1 MARQGGSE
9 VHEHHEVRIAAC
21 PDYVWAV
28 LTDVSRW
35 PQFAPSLRE
44 VVPFDGGPLVA
55 GGGVRVRARRL
66 PVREWQV
73 AELRPHRGFTWAGTG
88 VFAAAR
94 LRVAITAEGSGRSLV
109 AFTLEHSGRIAS
121 VVGRLTGPTAAT
133 HVGELAEGLRRRCEV
148 GQCGPSGSVVGVAEG
163 TR

>member
-1 MARQGGSE
+1 

-35 PQFAPSLRE
+35 PEWSPSLRE

-73 AELRPHRGFTWAGTG
+73 TELRPHRGFTWTGSG

-94 LRVAITAEGSGRSLV
+94 LRVGLTVQPPGATIV
-109 AFTLEHSGRIAS
+109 AFTLEHSGAAAI
-121 VVGRLTGPTAAT
+121 VGRMAGPTAAT
-133 HVGELAEGLRRRCEV
+133 PVGELADGLRRRCES
-148 GQCGPSGSVVGVAEG
+148 GQGRPTGVPGVAEG